1 MKNIIFLIV
10 FFISLIGYSNDF
22 TLNSYNYM
30 NLENSYTL
38 NHNSSYMKSMNGY
51 GSYRPSSGKYSQS
64 RKNLKGCIIGT
75 VVVLAV
81 DGIVLG
87 FSNVSNKGD
96 WNQGED
102 WYGNQNPFYI
112 TSIVGIGVIWTWYI
126 VLGSKK

>member
-1 MKNIIFLIV
+1 MKNIIFLV
-10 FFISLIGYSNDF
+10 SFLISVIGYSNDF

-38 NHNSSYMKSMNGY
+38 SSNSAYMMSMSG
-51 GSYRPSSGKYSQS
+51 GKYRPSSGKYSQS

-75 VVVLAV
+75 FVVLAV

-112 TSIVGIGVIWTWYI
+112 TSAVGVGLIWTWYI